1 MRRTR
6 RLTAT
11 LIAAVAALALIPASA
26 SALGLANL
34 SAAPDTT
41 QAGTYTNFNIHM
53 EFTGSGANGQV
64 KDLTVGLPAGEVGDP
79 NATPKCTVAQLNSST
94 GTTDGCAPNT
104 QVGTVSVQAR
114 LLALVPVT
122 VNGKLYNLEPNPG
135 EPARFGIVLHP
146 DPLGVT
152 APIILQSAVQLR
164 TSDFGLNTI
173 INNIPNTTLASGDT
187 TILSQTIT
195 LFGVA
200 PTGKPFIRN
209 PTSCHPATTTF
220 SGVDHAGGSASGQA
234 SFTPTGCGNLDF
246 SPTFTARV
254 GGPGQNGPGRVPTTV
269 TTSIDQDSTEA
280 GLLRAQ
286 VAVPANDLVADPSL
300 LGNQCDPAAFLASA
314 CPPSTIVG
322 SALAASPLLSQ
333 PLSGNVV
340 LVSNG
345 SPIPDIGLDLNG
357 QLHLLL
363 RGTQTLSEVV
373 TFDGLP
379 DIPIAHFQLSFG
391 PSPGLLTA
399 NRNLC
404 NPPAPLF
411 HANFTGYNGAA
422 TAVDSAATVDGCGA
436 LQKCKKAKKKHKR
449 RAADAKKHKKRSCK
463 KKKHK
468 KHRK

>member
-26 SALGLANL
+26 SALGFANL
-34 SAAPDTT
+34 SATPDTT
-41 QAGTYTNFNIHM
+41 QAGTYTNLHIHM
-53 EFTGSGANGQV
+53 DFTGGQV
-64 KDLTVGLPAGEVGDP
+64 KDLAVGLPPGEVGDP
-79 NATPKCTVAQLNSST
+79 NATPKCTVGQLNSST
-94 GTTDGCAPNT
+94 GTADGCPANT
-104 QVGTVSVQAR
+104 QVGAVNVQAQ

-146 DPLGVT
+146 DPLGIT
-152 APIILQSAVQLR
+152 QPIILQSAVQLR
-164 TSDFGLNTI
+164 TSDFGLTTV
-173 INNIPNTTLASGDT
+173 INNIPNKTLANGDT
-187 TILSQTIT
+187 TILSQDII

-200 PTGKPFIRN
+200 PTGRPFIRN
-209 PTSCHPATTTF
+209 PTSCNPATTTF
-220 SGVDHAGGSASGQA
+220 SGVPYAGANASGQA

-246 SPTFTARV
+246 SPSFSARV
-254 GGPGQNGPGRVPTTV
+254 GGPGQTGPGRVPTTV
-269 TTSIDQDSTEA
+269 TTSIDQSPTEA
-280 GLLRAQ
+280 GLFRAQ
-286 VAVPANDLVADPSL
+286 VAVPNNDLVANPNL
-300 LGNQCDPAAFLASA
+300 LSNQCDPTAFQASA
-314 CPPSTIVG
+314 CPPSTLVG

-333 PLSGNVV
+333 PLSGNVL

-363 RGTQTLSEVV
+363 KGTQTLSEVV
-373 TFDGLP
+373 TFNGLP

-404 NPPAPLF
+404 KPPAPKF
-411 HANFTGYNGAA
+411 HADFLGYNGAA
-422 TAVDSAATVDGCGA
+422 TAVNTAATVDGCGA
-436 LQKCKKAKKKHKR
+436 QKCKKAKKKHKR
-449 RAADAKKHKKRSCK
+449 RAAEAKKKHKKRSCK

>member
-1 MRRTR
+1 MRPR
-6 RLTAT
+6 RL
-11 LIAAVAALALIPASA
+11 LIGVLIGALAVLAVIPASA
-26 SALGLANL
+26 SALGFANL
-34 SAAPDTT
+34 TAAPDTT

-53 EFTGSGANGQV
+53 EFTNAGGGNQV
-64 KDLTVGLPAGEVGDP
+64 KDLTVGLPPGEVGDP
-79 NATPKCTVAQLNSST
+79 NATPKCSVAQLNSST
-94 GTTDGCAPNT
+94 GTTDGCPANT
-104 QVGTVSVQAR
+104 QVGAVSVQAQ
-114 LLALVPVT
+114 LQALVPVT

-164 TSDFGLNTI
+164 GDFGLNTL
-173 INNIPNTTLASGDT
+173 INNIPNTTLVSGDT

-220 SGVDHAGGSASGQA
+220 SGVPYTGASASGQA

-254 GGPGQNGPGRVPTTV
+254 GGPGQTGPGRVPTTV
-269 TTSIDQDSTEA
+269 TTSIDQDPTEA

-286 VAVPANDLVADPSL
+286 VAVPNNDLVADPNL
-300 LGNQCDPAAFLASA
+300 LGNQCDPASFLASA
-314 CPPSTIVG
+314 CPPSTVVG
-322 SALAASPLLSQ
+322 SAVAASPLLSQ

-340 LVSNG
+340 LISNG

-363 RGTQTLSEVV
+363 RGSQTLSEVV

-391 PSPGLLTA
+391 PTPGLLTA
-399 NRNLC
+399 NRDLC
-404 NPPAPLF
+404 KPPAPLF
-411 HANFTGYNGAA
+411 HADFTGYNGAA

-436 LQKCKKAKKKHKR
+436 QKCKKAKKKHKR
-449 RAADAKKHKKRSCK
+449 RAAEAKKKHKKRSCK
-463 KKKHK
+463 KKKHR